1 MTLVR
6 TTMAALFAATLSLA
20 STGCIKSML
29 LNGQIKGTRDASAA
43 VDTLQDYE
51 VAKTVAFAGLGQLEG
66 LHRLAPDNSD
76 GLFMLTKSWG
86 GAAYAFI
93 EDEYEQAYE
102 KNDDAMSHYELERA
116 RAAYERAIYY
126 GLQLL
131 GQTAGGFQQ
140 ARRNE
145 ATITAWLD
153 KNFTDKD
160 DAPNLLWTGYAW
172 VSNVNISKD
181 KPAVVGNLFIGVAMV
196 KRSVQLDD
204 TLEHGMGHII
214 LGSYYAS
221 FKQWAKSKQEFDRAI
236 QISGGKFLPAQL
248 NLATKYYCARSD
260 KPDYEQTLNSI
271 LAAGDD
277 LPDARLQN
285 VIAKRRAR
293 RYLGNSIWQEDCGFM

>member
-6 TTMAALFAATLSLA
+6 TTTAALLAATLSLA

-43 VDTLQDYE
+43 IDTVQDYE
-51 VAKTVAFAGLGQLEG
+51 VANAIAFAGLGQLEG
-66 LHRLAPDNSD
+66 MHRLAPDNSD

-93 EDEYEQAYE
+93 EDKYEQAYE
-102 KNDDAMSHYELERA
+102 KNDDAMANYELQRA

-126 GLQLL
+126 GLELL
-131 GQTAGGFQQ
+131 GQTASGFQQ

-181 KPAVVGNLFIGVAMV
+181 EPAVVGELFIGIAMV
-196 KRSVQLDD
+196 KRSLELDD

-221 FKQWAKSKQEFDRAI
+221 FKQWARSKQEFDRAMAI
-236 QISGGKFLPAQL
+236 GGGKFLPTEL

-260 KPDYEQTLNSI
+260 KPDYEKTLNAV